1 MTPFVTAIV
10 LNYQHAG
17 DTLRCVRSLAQSDYR
32 RLSLIVVDN
41 GSAPDVVA
49 ALEEG
54 LEPTTTLIRSGDNL
68 GYAAGNNLGICRAL
82 ALGSDLVWLV
92 NPDVVVGPDTLP
104 ALVDAADERPAAG
117 IIGSQVLYGGS
128 HPLRIWFN
136 GGLIDWDRG
145 GSPSHR
151 HSGDLYQEGDQGPI
165 VDVDYVTGASML
177 VRAAVFAS
185 IGLLPED
192 YFLYFEETDFNMQ
205 ARRAGWEI
213 IVQPASVSWHY
224 KRSTGL
230 LPQPYYIYYFV
241 RNRLNFSRRYSAA
254 DPGDIVDDLEPF
266 ISGWRAKVTRYAPD
280 WVMVYDRLVEIAL
293 QHGLEGRTG
302 RWDGLADITAPARV
316 A

>member
-1 MTPFVTAIV
+1 MKPFVTAIV

-17 DTLRCVRSLAQSDYR
+17 DTLRCVRSLAQSDFR

-49 ALEEG
+49 ALEQG

-68 GYAAGNNLGICRAL
+68 GYAAGNNLGIRRAL

-92 NPDVVVGPDTLP
+92 NPDVVVGPETLP
-104 ALVDAADERPAAG
+104 ALIDAAAARPAAG
-117 IIGSQVLYGGS
+117 IIGSQALYGGS
-128 HPLRIWFN
+128 HPPRIWFN

-151 HSGDLYQEGDQGPI
+151 HSGEPYLDGDQGPI
-165 VDVDYVTGASML
+165 VDVDYVTGASMM
-177 VRAAVFAS
+177 VRATVFAS

-192 YFLYFEETDFNMQ
+192 YFLYFEETDYNVR
-205 ARRAGWEI
+205 ARRVGWEI
-213 IVQPASVSWHY
+213 IVQPSSVLWHY

-230 LPQPYYIYYFV
+230 LPEPYYIYYFV
-241 RNRLNFSRRYSAA
+241 RNRLIFASRYADA

-266 ISGWRAKVTRYAPD
+266 ISGWRAKVIRHAPD
-280 WVMVYDRLVEIAL
+280 WVTVYDRLVAL
-293 QHGLEGRTG
+293 ALEHGLAGSTG